1 MTRIGFIVGAGLIGV
16 AAVAAVGPALAQ
28 GAAPSATAPKP
39 DPAYDAAKAAF
50 EALPELERKAVQDAL
65 VWSGDYN
72 AAAAGTFGRR
82 TYDAIAAYQRR
93 AKLGPNGILDQN
105 ARADLV
111 AAGKRARDAAKFVV
125 AVDPKTG
132 VEIGVPGA
140 IFVKRDANPNGGT
153 RWQSADGRITLD
165 TRAIPATETDLN
177 ALYERTVA
185 VQGPG
190 RQVTYKLLRPDFF
203 VVSGETATGKFYTRY
218 AAGPGGLRGFSLG
231 YDKAVA
237 KDFDR
242 TLIAIANS
250 FAAFPSAQPA
260 AASPAP
266 APPARPAV
274 IASAAPLATGVVV
287 APGRVLTSAAVE
299 SCTNLRVAKG
309 PGRLLKSD
317 KAAGL
322 ALVQADGAPRA
333 ASLAIAPAAL
343 QDEDAMVLS
352 FAVTGGEQALVA
364 TPASLRGSRLVAPLQ
379 PGAAG
384 APAFD
389 RSGALLGLAGAL
401 AARPR
406 MIAGIVPPLSHPA
419 VPATTVATFLAD
431 NGVALPNA
439 SAGPPRSAG
448 DLAAALGPAVVA
460 IDCGP

>member
-1 MTRIGFIVGAGLIGV
+1 MTRISTI
-16 AAVAAVGPALAQ
+16 AVAAAVGLATVTAGGPALAQ
-28 GAAPSATAPKP
+28 AAAPSATAAKP
-39 DPAYDAAKAAF
+39 DPVYDAAKAAF
-50 EALPELERKAVQDAL
+50 EALPEPDRKAVQDAL

-72 AAAAGTFGRR
+72 AAAGGTFGRR
-82 TYDAIAAYQRR
+82 TYDAIIAYQRR
-93 AKLGPNGILDQN
+93 AKLPPTGILDPK
-105 ARADLV
+105 ARGDLV
-111 AAGKRARDAAKFVV
+111 AAAKRARAAAKFAV

-132 VEIGVPGA
+132 VEIGVPA
-140 IFVKRDANPNGGT
+140 AVFVKRDVNPNGGT
-153 RWQSADGRITLD
+153 RWQSADGKITLD
-165 TRAIPATETDLN
+165 TRAIPAAETDLN
-177 ALYERTVA
+177 TLYERNLA
-185 VQGPG
+185 IQAPG

-237 KDFDR
+237 KEFDR

-250 FAAFPSAQPA
+250 FAPFPSAESA
-260 AASPAP
+260 VASPAV
-266 APPARPAV
+266 PPARPAV
-274 IASAAPLATGVVV
+274 IATAAPLATGIVV

-299 SCTNLRVAKG
+299 SCATLRVAQA
-309 PGRLLKSD
+309 PARLLKSD

-322 ALVQADGAPRA
+322 ALVQADAALRP
-333 ASLAIAPAAL
+333 ASLAVASAPA

-364 TPASLRGSRLVAPLQ
+364 TPASMRGSRLVAPLQ

-389 RSGALLGLAGAL
+389 RSGALLGVAGAL
-401 AARPR
+401 VARPR

-419 VPATTVATFLAD
+419 VPATSVATFLAD

-448 DLAAALGPAVVA
+448 DVGATFGPAVVA